1 MTLRPALGNYAS
13 GDRFWDRVREVAEVR
28 SYLTDGQG
36 VVLTGPRRVG
46 KTSVVRRVL
55 EEMSASSVT
64 VFVDV
69 EQHATPG
76 EMFAGIAAALAGA
89 DLGFWHR
96 ISGWF
101 GKRLGEAADRVEA
114 VQVGL
119 LKIELQAAMAGSW
132 RDDARAIVE
141 AMAGADRP
149 TILAVDELPLL
160 VDRVLKRDR
169 TEAELLMGTLRGLAS
184 DFGAVR
190 WLVSGSIGLEPVLQR
205 AGLTG
210 MITHL
215 RAYPIEAWDEATT
228 VGAVEALAATTGLS
242 LFDGAARHVHRQLG
256 LGVPYHVQL
265 LMDELRRDASRR
277 GDHRVSPDDVR
288 RVYRSPFLTSSVRAH
303 LLHLETRLRTVLGE
317 GDALRLA
324 RDLLTQA
331 AVAAPLTPDDATV
344 LADDLVEDA
353 GQRLAILREA
363 LEILE
368 HDAYL
373 GRDPDGWRFRSR
385 AVCDWWRQGNEMG
398 FVPAK
403 DRRTRRPRP

>member
-1 MTLRPALGNYAS
+1 MTLQPALGNYAS
-13 GDRFWDRVREVAEVR
+13 GDRFWNRQREVAEIR
-28 SYLTDGQG
+28 AYLADGQG
-36 VVLTGPRRVG
+36 VLLTGPRRVG

-55 EEMSASSVT
+55 EDMSASSSC

-69 EQHATPG
+69 EQHDTPG

-89 DLGFWHR
+89 DVGFWHR
-96 ISGWF
+96 ITAWF
-101 GKRLGEAADRVEA
+101 GKRLGDTAERVEA
-114 VQVGL
+114 LQVGL
-119 LKIELQAAMAGSW
+119 LKVELQAAMAGSW
-132 RDDARAIVE
+132 RDDARAIVG
-141 AMAGADRP
+141 AMAGADQP
-149 TILAVDELPLL
+149 TVLAVDELPLL
-160 VDRVLKRDR
+160 VDRMLKRDR
-169 TEAELLMGTLRGLAS
+169 AETELLMSTMRGLAS
-184 DFGAVR
+184 DFGDVR
-190 WLVSGSIGLEPVLQR
+190 WMVSGSIGLEPVLQR

-215 RAYPIEAWDEATT
+215 RAYPIDAWDEATT
-228 VGAVEALAATTGLS
+228 LGAVEALAATTGLS
-242 LFDGAARHVHRQLG
+242 LVEGAAGDVHAQLG

-277 GDHRVSPDDVR
+277 GDHRVTPDDVR
-288 RVYRSPFLTSSVRAH
+288 RVYGGSFLTSSVRAH

-331 AVAAPLTPDDATV
+331 AVVPPLTPGDATV
-344 LADDLVEDA
+344 LAEDLVEDHD
-353 GQRLAILREA
+353 QRLATLREA

-373 GRDPDGWRFRSR
+373 GRDADGWRFRSR

-398 FVPAK
+398 FVPAE
-403 DRRTRRPRP
+403 DRKRRRPPP

>member
-1 MTLRPALGNYAS
+1 M
-13 GDRFWDRVREVAEVR
+13 
-28 SYLTDGQG
+28 
-36 VVLTGPRRVG
+36 
-46 KTSVVRRVL
+46 
-55 EEMSASSVT
+55 
-64 VFVDV
+64 
-69 EQHATPG
+69 
-76 EMFAGIAAALAGA
+76 
-89 DLGFWHR
+89 
-96 ISGWF
+96 
-101 GKRLGEAADRVEA
+101 EA

-119 LKIELQAAMAGSW
+119 LKVELQAAMAGSW

-149 TILAVDELPLL
+149 TVLAVDELPLL

-169 TEAELLMGTLRGLAS
+169 AEAELLMGMLRGLAN
-184 DFGAVR
+184 DFGDVR

-215 RAYPIEAWDEATT
+215 RSYPIEAWDEATT
-228 VGAVEALAATTGLS
+228 VGAVKALAAATGLS
-242 LFDGAARHVHRQLG
+242 LIDGAARDVHAELG

-277 GDHRVSPDDVR
+277 GDHRVTPDDVR
-288 RVYRSPFLTSSVRAH
+288 RVYRGPFLTSSVRAH

-331 AVAAPLTPDDATV
+331 AVAPPLTPDDATV
-344 LADDLVEDA
+344 LAEDLVEDA
-353 GQRLAILREA
+353 DQRLPTLREA

-385 AVCDWWRQGNEMG
+385 AVGDWWRQGNEMG
-398 FVPAK
+398 FVPVQ
-403 DRRTRRPRP
+403 DRTPRKRRP